1 MSPVLRPFFL
11 FISLSAVNINL
22 KSMKKELV
30 FELGIYAISVALAGF
45 FWGKPVLLTISY
57 GVISM
62 IMLTKWHERSDLIFY
77 FVAFGLG
84 PIGEA
89 FAIYLGAWQY
99 SKPFYLIPV
108 WLPFLWGISAL
119 FLKKISEA
127 LLKAKNR

>member
-30 FELGIYAISVALAGF
+30 FELSIYAISVALAGF

-99 SKPFYLIPV
+99 SNPSI
-108 WLPFLWGISAL
+108 
-119 FLKKISEA
+119 
-127 LLKAKNR
+127 